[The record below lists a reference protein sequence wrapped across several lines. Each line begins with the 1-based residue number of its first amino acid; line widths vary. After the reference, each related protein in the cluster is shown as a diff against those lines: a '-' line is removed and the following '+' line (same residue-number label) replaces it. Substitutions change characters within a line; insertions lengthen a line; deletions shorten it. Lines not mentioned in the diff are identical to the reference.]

1 MKIVRISARNKQR
14 FRSLF
19 TQLRGEGSLLKSH
32 FWMKILKI
40 MKIQIYAS
48 KMNGNWK
55 KFVA

>member
-1 MKIVRISARNKQR
+1 MQIVRISALKNER

-19 TQLRGEGSLLKSH
+19 VQLRAEGSLLKSH
-32 FWMKILKI
+32 FWRKILKI
-40 MKIQIYAS
+40 MKIQVYAG